1 MKKLNKI
8 LYLFLILV
16 FFGSC
21 TNFLNVEP
29 IGKVTSENFLKTE
42 EQIDMALVGVYST
55 LQYAYS
61 NGSWASIWL
70 IKNLPGDDVLC
81 GGGGPAD
88 QPEYQYIDDFQI
100 QPDNKKLEMVWFN
113 LYRVINQCNTII
125 DKVDPNT
132 PKKRQQVAEA
142 KALRAFSYFQLVV
155 MFGGVPLRLHNPV
168 DTTEYAMP
176 RASVDEVYAQIF
188 RDFTEAIPDLPLRSE
203 QPVAERFH
211 MSKGAAQAFLGKAYL
226 YHQDYELAADVL
238 QEVINS
244 GEYSLEPNFKDVWS
258 KETEF
263 GDESLFE
270 ISYSAAKVYNWGNF
284 PWGGG
289 NQSNIEVQLQGPR
302 PDIFDLSNFESDS
315 LLGFHILPGWGFN
328 MPSRKIGQAFENEGD
343 TLERGK
349 YSVLSAEKFE
359 QYGGVIVNPHA
370 HDYEGY
376 MRIKYTTR
384 MEETNLSGT
393 PELNYTTNWRLMRYA
408 DVLLLAAEAYHFLGD
423 EATALNF
430 INQVRARAGLP
441 PRTSTDPDS
450 VFQYIVKE
458 RQLELA
464 FEASRFWDLVRWG
477 LAEQEL
483 GDLGFVAGK
492 NEVFPIPQNEIIAN
506 TAISEAD
513 QNPGY

>member
-21 TNFLNVEP
+21 KNFLNVEP

-42 EQIDMALVGVYST
+42 DQIDMALVGVYST

-61 NGSWASIWL
+61 NGSWASIWF

-188 RDFTEAIPDLPLRSE
+188 RDFTEAIPDLPLKSE

-238 QEVINS
+238 QQVISS

-263 GDESLFE
+263 GNESLFE
-270 ISYSAAKVYNWGNF
+270 ISYSASKVYNWGNF

-289 NQSNIEVQLQGPR
+289 NQSNIEIQLQGPR

-343 TLERGK
+343 TVERGK

-384 MEETNLSGT
+384 VEETNLSGT

-423 EATALNF
+423 EATALNY
-430 INQVRARAGLP
+430 INQVRTRAGLP
-441 PRTSTDPDS
+441 PRTNTDPDS

-458 RQLELA
+458 RELELA
-464 FEASRFWDLVRWG
+464 FEGSRFWDLVRWG

-483 GDLGFVAGK
+483 SDLGFVAGK